1 MDISKYSSSVLEM
14 IKEANRL
21 AVVNGNIEVTE
32 LHLLISLLN
41 DGRDMA
47 VRTIRE
53 MGIDI
58 QAVCRDIENAIARLR
73 SPKGIKN
80 LYVSRN
86 YQKVLL
92 LAQEIAREDYAP
104 QIMPTHL
111 ILALLKDEEMES
123 AKIAARHELTG
134 ESLSREFMRILNERL
149 AGGISEEQMKIL
161 TKYGRNLTRE
171 AEEGKLDPVIGREEE
186 IGSVIRILS
195 RRMKNNPV
203 LIGEAGVGKT
213 AVVEGLVQ
221 RIVKKEVP
229 DSLRDRVVF
238 SLDMTGLIAGAKYRG
253 DFEERLKRLLDILK
267 ESQGKIILF
276 IDELHNI
283 IGSGSSSGTMD
294 TSNILKPTLARGEIL
309 TIGATTL
316 DEYKLYIEKDGALDR
331 RFQKILVEE
340 PDERTA
346 ISMLKGVK
354 EKYERHHRTKIADEA
369 LMTAV
374 RLSKRYLPQRKLPD
388 VAIDILDEAAALLK
402 MAGGQE
408 GEEVT
413 AKEVNKVVS
422 MISGI
427 HKHRLEED
435 EAHGTKRTK
444 EELKKK
450 FAGREDMIDEI
461 VDAHIRARAGLLRKN
476 RPIGSYLLCG
486 PSGVGKNYLAGLLA
500 EYLFYG
506 KKNLIVLDMSEFTDK
521 SSLTKLIGAP
531 PGYVGYDSGSCLAEW
546 IRTRPHSVVFFDNI
560 DLAAAEIRAAIVRIV
575 NEGLLTDSRG
585 RIVDFRNT
593 MILAAQTT
601 SLEDRQRDDPS
612 KRRMPDTFVKSMDKT
627 YYLKEFDLP
636 AMKKLAS
643 LRLEEL
649 QEELKLHQIQ
659 FCFDEEAAE
668 HLARSAQ
675 SAQTGARLLNLI
687 IEEQIVT
694 EISRKHLNH
703 EIKKFTK
710 VILSI
715 EESQMRLRAAEEK
728 RAIPSEKSE
737 QI

>member
-21 AVVNGNIEVTE
+21 AVFNENIEVTE

-47 VRTIRE
+47 VQTIRE

-104 QIMPTHL
+104 QIMPKHL
-111 ILALLKDEEMES
+111 ILALLKDEETES

-134 ESLSREFMRILNERL
+134 ESLGREFMRIFNERL

-161 TKYGRNLTRE
+161 TKYGRNLTGE

-229 DSLRDRVVF
+229 DSLRDKVVF

-294 TSNILKPTLARGEIL
+294 TSNILKPMLARGEIL

-346 ISMLKGVK
+346 ISILRGIK
-354 EKYERHHRTKIADEA
+354 EKYEQHHKTKIADEA
-369 LMTAV
+369 LITAV
-374 RLSKRYLPQRKLPD
+374 RLSKRYLVQRKLPD
-388 VAIDILDEAAALLK
+388 VAIDILDEAAALLN
-402 MAGGQE
+402 MTGGQE
-408 GEEVT
+408 GEKVT

-427 HKHRLEED
+427 HRHRLEED
-435 EAHGTKRTK
+435 EVHTIKRTK

-450 FAGREDMIDEI
+450 FAGREDMLDEI

-546 IRTRPHSVVFFDNI
+546 IRTRPYSVVFFDNI

-585 RIVDFRNT
+585 RNVDFKNT
-593 MILAAQTT
+593 MILAAQTI
-601 SLEDRQRDDPS
+601 SSEDRQGDDPS
-612 KRRMPDTFVKSMDKT
+612 KRGIPDAFVKNMDKT

-636 AMKKLAS
+636 AMKKLVS

-649 QEELKLHQIQ
+649 KEELKVHQIP

-675 SAQTGARLLNLI
+675 SPQTGARLLNLI

-694 EISRKHLNH
+694 EISRKYLNR
-703 EIKKFTK
+703 EIKKHTK
-710 VILSI
+710 VVLGIDGNKI
-715 EESQMRLRAAEEK
+715 RLRTAEKEK
-728 RAIPSEKSE
+728 ETIP
-737 QI
+737 